1 MEKSDIFKLCDIIRE
16 TSFSI
21 HCYLRH
27 GHLEKVYEN
36 AFRTK
41 RESNHES
48 ISLVHTNVTRGGRGP
63 SGVITPS
70 GPPHHCSKSLDSLG
84 LLFLY
89 RKAQGSQ
96 CRSVRGAMP
105 LQETRDSHL
114 VFIVSRLPS

>member
-48 ISLVHTNVTRGGRGP
+48 ISLVHTNVTRGGA
-63 SGVITPS
+63 
-70 GPPHHCSKSLDSLG
+70 
-84 LLFLY
+84 
-89 RKAQGSQ
+89 AQ
-96 CRSVRGAMP
+96 AA
-105 LQETRDSHL
+105 
-114 VFIVSRLPS
+114 